1 MKPIFFRTALL
12 MAAIAMLGLSTAATA
27 QSGGVVL
34 GNSIIEP
41 AIEDMTGNPV
51 FILETQKSPFPVKSN
66 ASAAAP
72 IYAVLYPL
80 ASSVPAGDL
89 DCQPTNCNHDQVFEM
104 PNTDYGILPASL
116 CQQFTPDHGSDCS
129 ALKGLDIL
137 LGLARTGGDFSV
149 PRHMEF
155 VYFTHKAFTD
165 GAIDTRV
172 KLLTQLQSLQNNG
185 DVMIFD
191 IPITFDCAPVP
202 EQAYGRGTPEVIP
215 YP

>member
-1 MKPIFFRTALL
+1 MHAIRSWSLVRAVLL
-12 MAAIAMLGLSTAATA
+12 LGATA
-27 QSGGVVL
+27 ILSVATAFAQGGVVL

-41 AIEDMTGNPV
+41 AIEDMTGSPV

-66 ASAAAP
+66 PRAAAP
-72 IYAVLYPL
+72 LYAVLYPP
-80 ASSVPAGDL
+80 ASSVSDL
-89 DCQPTNCNHDQVFEM
+89 NCQPTNCDHDQVFEM

-137 LGLARTGGDFSV
+137 LGLAPTGGDFNV
-149 PRHMEF
+149 PWHVEY

-165 GAIDTRV
+165 NAINTQI
-172 KLLTQLQSLQNNG
+172 KLLSQLQALQLSG
-185 DVMIFD
+185 DVMILD
-191 IPITFDCAPVP
+191 TPITFDCAPVP
-202 EQAYGRGTPEVIP
+202 EATYNRGTPEVIA